1 MDQFNS
7 VNSDSYK
14 KKNILQEFFHS
25 CLGKIVIFL
34 GVLLVL
40 YIFAIIT
47 VPTKKMMLEEAF
59 DNIQECLQD
68 NDSIK
73 ADEIDE
79 FINNI
84 SRTISFTDTTATNQ
98 ETYKAFKKYNRL
110 EVYNHAGF
118 KTIHLFNGIYPQ
130 GQRIGIGIFQTV
142 ISTLFY
148 DELVISTGAVRGDY
162 NKSLTAPPPE
172 VHDVEFEDTIGSTN
186 VNTYHYEGD
195 IQN

>member
-25 CLGKIVIFL
+25 CLGKIVIIL

-84 SRTISFTDTTATNQ
+84 SRTISVADTTKTNK
-98 ETYKAFKKYNRL
+98 EVLNTFLKYNTL
-110 EVYNHAGF
+110 MVYSHLGF
-118 KTIHLFNGIYPQ
+118 KTVHIVNGIYPQ
-130 GQRIGIGIFQTV
+130 GERIGIGIFQTV
-142 ISTLFY
+142 ISTVNY
-148 DELVISTGAVRGDY
+148 NDLVVTTGAVRGDY
-162 NKSLTAPPPE
+162 NKQLNAPVEVPDSLYTGENP
-172 VHDVEFEDTIGSTN
+172 N
-186 VNTYHYEGD
+186 VQPYHYQGD
-195 IQN
+195 IEN

>member
-84 SRTISFTDTTATNQ
+84 SRTISVADTTKTNK
-98 ETYKAFKKYNRL
+98 EVLNTFLKYNTL
-110 EVYNHAGF
+110 IVYSHLGF
-118 KTIHLFNGIYPQ
+118 KTVHIVNGIYPQ
-130 GQRIGIGIFQTV
+130 GERIGIGIFQTV
-142 ISTLFY
+142 ISTVNY
-148 DELVISTGAVRGDY
+148 NDLVVTTGAVRGDY
-162 NKSLTAPPPE
+162 NKQLNAPVEVPDSLYTGENP
-172 VHDVEFEDTIGSTN
+172 N
-186 VNTYHYEGD
+186 VQPYHYQGD
-195 IQN
+195 TEN

>member
-84 SRTISFTDTTATNQ
+84 SRTISVADTTKTNK
-98 ETYKAFKKYNRL
+98 EVLNTFLKYNTL
-110 EVYNHAGF
+110 IVYSHLGF
-118 KTIHLFNGIYPQ
+118 KTVHIVNGIYTQ
-130 GQRIGIGIFQTV
+130 GERIGIGLFQTV
-142 ISTLFY
+142 Q
-148 DELVISTGAVRGDY
+148 
-162 NKSLTAPPPE
+162 P
-172 VHDVEFEDTIGSTN
+172 
-186 VNTYHYEGD
+186 YHYQGD
-195 IQN
+195 TEN

>member
-84 SRTISFTDTTATNQ
+84 SRTISVADTTKTNK
-98 ETYKAFKKYNRL
+98 EVLNTFLKYNTL
-110 EVYNHAGF
+110 IVYSHLGF
-118 KTIHLFNGIYPQ
+118 KTASIRKASVSALVSSRPSSPPLTTTTWWLPQ
-130 GQRIGIGIFQTV
+130 EPFAATITSS
-142 ISTLFY
+142 STLPLKFPTVCIL
-148 DELVISTGAVRGDY
+148 EKIPTF
-162 NKSLTAPPPE
+162 NPT
-172 VHDVEFEDTIGSTN
+172 TIREIQRTN
-186 VNTYHYEGD
+186 SYL
-195 IQN
+195 

>member
-59 DNIQECLQD
+59 DTIQECLQD

-84 SRTISFTDTTATNQ
+84 SRTISVADTTKTNK
-98 ETYKAFKKYNRL
+98 EVLNTFLKYNTL
-110 EVYNHAGF
+110 IVYSHLGF
-118 KTIHLFNGIYPQ
+118 KTVHIVNGIYPQ
-130 GQRIGIGIFQTV
+130 GERIGIGLFQTV
-142 ISTLFY
+142 ISTVNY
-148 DELVISTGAVRGDY
+148 NDLVVTTGAVRGDY
-162 NKSLTAPPPE
+162 NKQLNAPVEVPDSLYTGENP
-172 VHDVEFEDTIGSTN
+172 N
-186 VNTYHYEGD
+186 VQPYHYQGD
-195 IQN
+195 TEN

>member
-47 VPTKKMMLEEAF
+47 VPTKNMMLEEAF

-84 SRTISFTDTTATNQ
+84 SRTISVADTTKTNK
-98 ETYKAFKKYNRL
+98 EVLNTFLKYNTL
-110 EVYNHAGF
+110 IVYSHLGF
-118 KTIHLFNGIYPQ
+118 KTVHIVNGIYPE
-130 GQRIGIGIFQTV
+130 GERIGIGLFQTV
-142 ISTLFY
+142 ISTVNY
-148 DELVISTGAVRGDY
+148 NDLVVTTGAVRGDY
-162 NKSLTAPPPE
+162 NKQLNAPVEVPDSLYTGENP
-172 VHDVEFEDTIGSTN
+172 N
-186 VNTYHYEGD
+186 VQPYHYQGD
-195 IQN
+195 TEN

>member
-1 MDQFNS
+1 MDQYNS

-25 CLGKIVIFL
+25 CLGKIVILL
-34 GVLLVL
+34 GILLGL

-47 VPTKKMMLEEAF
+47 VPTKEMMLVEAY

-84 SRTISFTDTTATNQ
+84 SRTISVADTTKTNP
-98 ETYKAFKKYNRL
+98 EVLKTFLKYNSL
-110 EVYNHAGF
+110 QVYSHLGF
-118 KTIHLFNGIYPQ
+118 KTVHIVNGIYPQ
-130 GQRIGIGIFQTV
+130 GERIAIGIFQTV
-142 ISTLFY
+142 ISTVNY
-148 DELVISTGAVRGDY
+148 NDLVVTTGAIRGDY
-162 NKSLTAPPPE
+162 NKQLNAPTVPLDSLYHGENP
-172 VHDVEFEDTIGSTN
+172 N
-186 VNTYHYEGD
+186 VQPYHYQGD
-195 IQN
+195 IEN

>member
-14 KKNILQEFFHS
+14 KKNIAQEFFHS

-84 SRTISFTDTTATNQ
+84 SRTISVADTTKTNK
-98 ETYKAFKKYNRL
+98 EVLNTFLKYNTL
-110 EVYNHAGF
+110 IVYSHLGF
-118 KTIHLFNGIYPQ
+118 KTVHIVNGIYPQ
-130 GQRIGIGIFQTV
+130 GERIGIGIFQTV
-142 ISTLFY
+142 ISTVNY
-148 DELVISTGAVRGDY
+148 NDLVVTTGAVRGDY
-162 NKSLTAPPPE
+162 NKQLNAPVEVPDSLYTGENP
-172 VHDVEFEDTIGSTN
+172 N
-186 VNTYHYEGD
+186 VQPYHYQGD
-195 IQN
+195 TEN

>member
-14 KKNILQEFFHS
+14 KKNILQEVFHS

-47 VPTKKMMLEEAF
+47 VPTKNMMLEEAF

-84 SRTISFTDTTATNQ
+84 SRTISVADTTKTNK
-98 ETYKAFKKYNRL
+98 EVLNTFLKYNTL
-110 EVYNHAGF
+110 IVYSHLGF
-118 KTIHLFNGIYPQ
+118 KTVHIVNGIYPQ
-130 GQRIGIGIFQTV
+130 GERIGIGLFQTV
-142 ISTLFY
+142 ISTVNY
-148 DELVISTGAVRGDY
+148 NDLVVTTGAVRGDY
-162 NKSLTAPPPE
+162 NKQLNAPVEVPDSLYTGENP
-172 VHDVEFEDTIGSTN
+172 N
-186 VNTYHYEGD
+186 VQPYHYQGD
-195 IQN
+195 TEN

>member
-84 SRTISFTDTTATNQ
+84 SRTISVADTTKTNK
-98 ETYKAFKKYNRL
+98 EVLNTFLKYNTL
-110 EVYNHAGF
+110 MVYSHLGF
-118 KTIHLFNGIYPQ
+118 KTVHIVNGIYPQ
-130 GQRIGIGIFQTV
+130 GERIGIGIFQTV
-142 ISTLFY
+142 ISTVNY
-148 DELVISTGAVRGDY
+148 NDLVVTTGAVRGDY
-162 NKSLTAPPPE
+162 NKQLNAPVEVPDSLYTGENP
-172 VHDVEFEDTIGSTN
+172 N
-186 VNTYHYEGD
+186 VQPYHYQGD
-195 IQN
+195 TEN

>member
-84 SRTISFTDTTATNQ
+84 SRTISVADTTKTNK
-98 ETYKAFKKYNRL
+98 EVLNTFLKYNTL
-110 EVYNHAGF
+110 MVYSHLGF
-118 KTIHLFNGIYPQ
+118 KTVHIVNGIYPQ
-130 GQRIGIGIFQTV
+130 GERIGIGLFQTV
-142 ISTLFY
+142 ISTVNY
-148 DELVISTGAVRGDY
+148 NDLVVTTGAVRGDY
-162 NKSLTAPPPE
+162 NKQLNAPAEVPDSLYTGENP
-172 VHDVEFEDTIGSTN
+172 N
-186 VNTYHYEGD
+186 VQPYHYQGD
-195 IQN
+195 TEN